1 MTRKQNKDKFLK
13 KHNFPKKLTFFC
25 GYFGYC
31 WIMGLKGLKDQEI
44 GELIEQVVEELG
56 DQETGDFLEF
66 EIE

>member
-13 KHNFPKKLTFFC
+13 NTFFQKTNFLC

-56 DQETGDFLEF
+56 DQEIGDFLDF